1 VTQFENAAKEG
12 QVKTEFDKEVG
23 KNVIVITGVTS
34 PSNYI
39 QVPKS
44 KKPGRESLGIM
55 AKYLF
60 IQMKL
65 HKGNCVMHFDIKV
78 NDNVVR
84 LSLSNHFKEFSAK
97 DGLSIQIPLSPDHV
111 PADKWTV
118 VVIDLAHYL
127 EEAKVFG
134 ANSAKKYQLRSF

>member
-1 VTQFENAAKEG
+1 MTQFENAAKEG

-55 AKYLF
+55 AKYVSAIAFFHLS
-60 IQMKL
+60 
-65 HKGNCVMHFDIKV
+65 FDISL
-78 NDNVVR
+78 D
-84 LSLSNHFKEFSAK
+84 LAPMPIESLSEIKAPIRFKPS
-97 DGLSIQIPLSPDHV
+97 
-111 PADKWTV
+111 
-118 VVIDLAHYL
+118 
-127 EEAKVFG
+127 EESEG
-134 ANSAKKYQLRSF
+134 D